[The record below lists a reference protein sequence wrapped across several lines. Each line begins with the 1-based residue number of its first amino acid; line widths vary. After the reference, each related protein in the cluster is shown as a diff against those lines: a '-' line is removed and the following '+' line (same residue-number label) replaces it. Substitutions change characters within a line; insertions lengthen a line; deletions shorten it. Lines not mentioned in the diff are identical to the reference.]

1 MLRPGM
7 IGWEQ
12 PLRLVLSKRRWM
24 RRLLDFN
31 LRCMMVFTRN
41 PSRRPVLEKTATL
54 LDAGTAEGF
63 RFSHKFHPANPRIFA
78 CLRARDVLATPPHP
92 RLGVW
97 PGPIRAPR
105 ST

>member
-1 MLRPGM
+1 M

-12 PLRLVLSKRRWM
+12 PSRLVLSKRRWM

-78 CLRARDVLATPPHP
+78 CLRARSCSPLLESEGRFPSAFGDE
-92 RLGVW
+92 
-97 PGPIRAPR
+97 
-105 ST
+105 SMD